1 MVVLFVILLIGF
13 LATFFGIDIYTE
25 IIGGSDIEVMGTT
38 VGSLKDENVKIFLG
52 GAIAFL
58 EFAIVLFSM
67 LQRIAD
73 TIREV
78 IKPVARLLPLGAFLT
93 AIYTTFEPIVSKF
106 FVASESDVDVAAVV
120 NSSSFSFGILLTLGT
135 MLLFL
140 LANRILGGDSA
151 EIRALRAENAK
162 IRRLLR

>member
-1 MVVLFVILLIGF
+1 MVVVFILLLIAV

-25 IIGGSDIEVMGTT
+25 IAGGSDIEVMGAT
-38 VGSLKDENVKIFLG
+38 VASLKDENVKILLG
-52 GAIAFL
+52 SAIAFL
-58 EFAIVLFSM
+58 EFAIVLFAM

-93 AIYTTFEPIVSKF
+93 TIYTTFEPIVTSF
-106 FVASESDVDVAAVV
+106 FFAADSDVDVAAVV

-140 LANRILGGDSA
+140 LANSILGGDNA
-151 EIRALRAENAK
+151 EIKALRAENAK